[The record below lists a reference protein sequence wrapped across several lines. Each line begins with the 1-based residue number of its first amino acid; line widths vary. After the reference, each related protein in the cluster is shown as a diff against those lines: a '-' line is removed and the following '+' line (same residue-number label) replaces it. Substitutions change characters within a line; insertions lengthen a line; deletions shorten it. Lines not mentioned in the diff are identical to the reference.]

1 MPRGVQVRPL
11 LPAPRQKKPTALR
24 FRRGGESSV
33 SVGSFFLS
41 ETGVSRGTPVSV
53 MGNGSDLDCPGAP
66 RQKNAVPL
74 RFRGLHKCMATRGK
88 RATNKACRENC
99 ASAASFFL
107 SETGVSRGLP
117 FRLWGTFWIRI
128 SPFSGAAPSARNDPL
143 RANAK
148 RDSRFQYRNLV
159 KHRRKAVFHEVF
171 LYCSTPSLPV
181 R

>member
-1 MPRGVQVRPL
+1 MNFSTVCYILSAACRCDGMVDVADSKSADGNIVWVRVP
-11 LPAPRQKKPTALR
+11 PP
-24 FRRGGESSV
+24 
-33 SVGSFFLS
+33 
-41 ETGVSRGTPVSV
+41 
-53 MGNGSDLDCPGAP
+53 AP

-74 RFRGLHKCMATRGK
+74 RFRGLRKCMATRGK

-128 SPFSGAAPSARNDPL
+128 SPFSGAAPSARIDPL